1 MSSRP
6 DRRPSEDRIRPA
18 DTIPHDPETDAVLN
32 LLDLLLLLL
41 AVGAVSGG
49 LRVGFVARSASW
61 IGLAVGVVI
70 STWTVPTALS
80 LIPNGQPGLR
90 LLTGIVV
97 LTVTVTLITSV
108 FQAVGL
114 RARRSIAASPLS
126 GLDRAAG
133 GVAGVLAVVLLVWF
147 LVPAAADVPGE
158 VSRQVRQSQLV
169 AGITAAMP
177 APPDTVRALR
187 SLVDTSR
194 FPEVFD
200 DLRPA
205 PVTGPPPEEI
215 PVPTET
221 VEAVTQSTVN
231 VESEGCGRRYE
242 GSGFAAAPNTI
253 VTNAHVVA
261 GADEVRVKRPDGAAL
276 AATVVVF
283 DPRSDLALLEVPDLG
298 QQPLERA
305 PIDVGAGGAV
315 IGYPG
320 GQDTPRTQAVT
331 VEDRRTATGR
341 DIYGRERTEREVLF
355 LSADLRQG
363 DSGSPVIDEQG
374 RVGGV
379 VFAISPDRATA
390 AFALDLSELETALE
404 APREPG
410 ETGPCI

>member
-1 MSSRP
+1 M
-6 DRRPSEDRIRPA
+6 
-18 DTIPHDPETDAVLN
+18 LN
-32 LLDLLLLLL
+32 LLDLLLLVL

-49 LRVGFVARSASW
+49 LRLGFVARAASW
-61 IGLAVGVVI
+61 LGLAVGVTI
-70 STWTVPTALS
+70 ATWTVPTSLS
-80 LIPNGQPGLR
+80 MIPNGQAGLR
-90 LLTGIVV
+90 LLVGIVA

-158 VSRQVRQSQLV
+158 VSRQVRQSRLV
-169 AGITAAMP
+169 AGITSAMP

-200 DLRPA
+200 DMRPA

-215 PVPTET
+215 PVPPAV
-221 VEAVTQSTVN
+221 VEAVTRSTVN
-231 VESEGCGRRYE
+231 IESEGCGRRYE
-242 GSGFAAAPNTI
+242 GSGFTAAPDTV

-261 GADEVRVKRPDGAAL
+261 GADEVEVRRPDGATL
-276 AATVVVF
+276 TATVVVF
-283 DPRSDLALLEVPDLG
+283 DPSSDLAVLEVPDLG
-298 QQPLERA
+298 QEPLERA
-305 PIDVGAGGAV
+305 PIEVGTGGAV

-320 GQDTPRTQAVT
+320 GQDTPRTQAAT
-331 VEDRRTATGR
+331 IEDRRTATGR
-341 DIYGRERTEREVLF
+341 DIYGRQRTEREVLF

-363 DSGSPVIDEQG
+363 DSGSPVVDTDG

-379 VFAISPDRATA
+379 VFAISPDRPTA
-390 AFALDLSELETALE
+390 AFALDLSELETALG

>member
-1 MSSRP
+1 
-6 DRRPSEDRIRPA
+6 
-18 DTIPHDPETDAVLN
+18 VLN
-32 LLDLLLLLL
+32 LLDLLLLLV

-49 LRVGFVARSASW
+49 LRLGFVARAASW
-61 IGLAVGVVI
+61 IGLAVGVTLA
-70 STWTVPTALS
+70 TWTVPTSLS
-80 LIPNGQPGLR
+80 LLADGQPGLR
-90 LLTGIVV
+90 LLVGIVV
-97 LTVTVTLITSV
+97 LTVTVTLVTSV

-114 RARRSIAASPLS
+114 RARRTIASSPLS

-158 VSRQVRQSQLV
+158 ISRQVRQSKVV
-169 AGITAAMP
+169 AAITATMP
-177 APPDTVRALR
+177 TPPDTVRALR
-187 SLVDTSR
+187 TLVDTSR

-205 PVTGPPPEEI
+205 PGTGPPPTEI
-215 PVPTET
+215 PVPPEVVET
-221 VEAVTQSTVN
+221 ATQSTVN
-231 VESEGCGRRYE
+231 VESEGCSRRYE
-242 GSGFAAAPNTI
+242 GSGFAVATDTI

-261 GADEVRVKRPDGAAL
+261 GADGVRVRRPDGQVL
-276 AATVVVF
+276 DGTVVTF
-283 DPRSDLALLEVPDLG
+283 DPDSDLAVLEVPGLG
-298 QQPLERA
+298 QQPLDLA
-305 PIDVGAGGAV
+305 PIDVGDQGAV

-320 GQDTPRTQAVT
+320 GQNTPRTQPLT

-341 DIYGRERTEREVLF
+341 DIYGRDRTEREVLF

-363 DSGSPVIDEQG
+363 DSGSPVLDVDG

-390 AFALDLSELETALE
+390 AFALDLSELEAALD
-404 APREPG
+404 APRQPG

>member
-1 MSSRP
+1 
-6 DRRPSEDRIRPA
+6 
-18 DTIPHDPETDAVLN
+18 
-32 LLDLLLLLL
+32 
-41 AVGAVSGG
+41 
-49 LRVGFVARSASW
+49 
-61 IGLAVGVVI
+61 
-70 STWTVPTALS
+70 
-80 LIPNGQPGLR
+80 
-90 LLTGIVV
+90 
-97 LTVTVTLITSV
+97 
-108 FQAVGL
+108 
-114 RARRSIAASPLS
+114 
-126 GLDRAAG
+126 
-133 GVAGVLAVVLLVWF
+133 
-147 LVPAAADVPGE
+147 
-158 VSRQVRQSQLV
+158 
-169 AGITAAMP
+169 MP
-177 APPDTVRALR
+177 Y
-187 SLVDTSR
+187 
-194 FPEVFD
+194 
-200 DLRPA
+200 
-205 PVTGPPPEEI
+205 
-215 PVPTET
+215 ET
-221 VEAVTQSTVN
+221 VEAVTRSTVN

-242 GSGFAAAPNTI
+242 GSGFAAAQNTI

-261 GADEVRVKRPDGAAL
+261 GADEVRVKRPDGANL

-283 DPRSDLALLEVPDLG
+283 DPRSDLAVLEVPDLG

-390 AFALDLSELETALE
+390 AFALDLSELETALQ